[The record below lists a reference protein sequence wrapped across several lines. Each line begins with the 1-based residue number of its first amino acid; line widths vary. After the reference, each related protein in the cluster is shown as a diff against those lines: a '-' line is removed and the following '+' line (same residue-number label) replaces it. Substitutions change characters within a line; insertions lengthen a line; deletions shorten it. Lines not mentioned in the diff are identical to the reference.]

1 MVPICNYLAFSV
13 FFLSPCIS
21 GFLPSGEE
29 LSLLSFFPI
38 PFPKLEL
45 VSPSSLWWRFLLF
58 FSRTWRL
65 SLLRETE
72 MSLGGFPWWLLIA
85 PLASTMRLL
94 SRYSPWSFLWAPDV
108 VPGDDT
114 WTGVWSPVC
123 LCLLGLSHFHSG
135 LSASPQ
141 KFLAGS
147 FFRLK

>member
-13 FFLSPCIS
+13 FFLSPCFS
-21 GFLPSGEE
+21 GFLPGGEE
-29 LSLLSFFPI
+29 LFLLSFFPI

-45 VSPSSLWWRFLLF
+45 VSPSSLWWWFLLF

-72 MSLGGFPWWLLIA
+72 MRLDGFRWWLLMCSSSQHHGSAFSI
-85 PLASTMRLL
+85 LL
-94 SRYSPWSFLWAPDV
+94 LVFPVSSWRGSWRWYLNRSVKPHLSVPPGAFTLSLW
-108 VPGDDT
+108 
-114 WTGVWSPVC
+114 
-123 LCLLGLSHFHSG
+123 

-147 FFRLK
+147 FFRPK